1 MPERSGWHGYYH
13 CYSILRSKCDRLRGS
28 GATAANVLRR
38 ACTMWKLCNAAPL
51 YTILPAPRSGTAWRS
66 GAGSQDCTL
75 SPCHSVL
82 LLWCLCVKIIY
93 FTPCPPA
100 AGAISTP
107 ALRGLGRSSW
117 ACSGFHA
124 RRGLAGGAPGSLPSV
139 VVVHPTHP
147 LGVHPPP
154 VPSSGKNR
162 DVK

>member
-1 MPERSGWHGYYH
+1 MPERSGWHDYFR

-28 GATAANVLRR
+28 GATAAGVIRR
-38 ACTMWKLCNAAPL
+38 ACTMWKPGNALPL
-51 YTILPAPRSGTAWRS
+51 YTILTAPRSGTAWRS
-66 GAGSQDCTL
+66 GAGSQDCIL
-75 SPCHSVL
+75 SPSHSVPIAYAL
-82 LLWCLCVKIIY
+82 RVKEIC

-107 ALRGLGRSSW
+107 ALRGLGRSSR